1 MATQQELQVQEK
13 REIGKPEEAT
23 AAVNFYM
30 PTTDI
35 YESEDSLI
43 LVMEM
48 PGVDKESLSVN
59 LENDQLQ
66 LEGKIEMAN
75 YEGLEPVYTEYSI
88 GHYKRTFTLS
98 NRIDQDKISATF
110 SDGLLTLTLPKAQE
124 LKPRKISIS

>member
-13 REIGKPEEAT
+13 RETGKPEEAT
-23 AAVNFYM
+23 AAVNSYM

-35 YESEDSLI
+35 YETEDSLI

-59 LENDQLQ
+59 IENDQLQ
-66 LEGKIEMAN
+66 LEGKIELAN

-110 SDGLLTLTLPKAQE
+110 SDGLLTLNLPKAQE